1 MKVFVTGGTGFL
13 GLETIRALV
22 ASDASVRAMVRDKR
36 ARLPAGAEPVECRFD
51 DSAGLPLVT
60 ALTGCDAVLH
70 LAGKVSRD
78 PLDASEMHAL
88 HVEGTQKLLAA
99 MRAAQVKRLA
109 LASTSGT
116 IACSKKPGR
125 IATESDEAGLDVIG
139 RWPYYVSKRL
149 QEQVVLRA
157 HFAREVDAVIVNPSL
172 LLGPGDERMSSIGDV
187 HKILSGRYPAIT
199 DGTVAFV
206 DVRDAA
212 AGLVSALTKGRGG
225 EKYLLNGANMSARVF
240 VERVARA
247 GDVSMPKVQLEER
260 WGVLGA
266 KLLDGLY
273 HAMDRTPPTDVVSV
287 EMAYHHWGCSS
298 SKAEAELGFRARD
311 PQDTVADT
319 VTDLERRGLFRRR
332 RRTHS

>member
-13 GLETIRALV
+13 GQETIRALLV
-22 ASDASVRAMVRDKR
+22 RGASVRAMVRDAR
-36 ARLPAGAEPVECRFD
+36 ARLPAGAEAVECRFD
-51 DSAGLPLVT
+51 DSRGMSLAT
-60 ALTGCDAVLH
+60 ALSGCDAVVH

-78 PLDASEMHAL
+78 PVDASEMHAL
-88 HVEGTQKLLAA
+88 HVEGTQRLLAA
-99 MRAAQVKRLA
+99 MVTAKVKRLV

-116 IACSKKPGR
+116 IACSKKAGR
-125 IATESDEAGLDVIG
+125 IATEADEAALEVIG
-139 RWPYYVSKRL
+139 HWPYYMSKRL

-187 HKILSGRYPAIT
+187 HKILSGRYPALT

-212 AGLVSALTKGRGG
+212 PGLCAALDRGRGG
-225 EKYLLNGANMSARVF
+225 ERYLLNGANMPARVF

-247 GDVSMPKVQLEER
+247 GDVAMPVVQLQER
-260 WGVLGA
+260 WGLLGA

-273 HAMDRTPPTDVVSV
+273 HALDRTPPTDVVSV
-287 EMAYHHWGCSS
+287 EMAYHHWGCSAQ
-298 SKAEAELGFRARD
+298 KASQELGFSARD

-319 VTDLERRGLFRRR
+319 VRDLEHRGLFRRR
-332 RRTHS
+332 R